1 VLQALATFARVPS
14 HHSTSDF
21 VYDAQSAERGY
32 RDTAAL
38 RAEVKDATLPA
49 LDLQKAA
56 IFGLRMA
63 SELEKSET
71 RAKFARIHDELLS
84 PSIVHRIRPAAWALW
99 YASAQRETA
108 EAAAST
114 QRLSLDTLKRADE
127 LRKRMMRVAEYMFVD
142 DDELGA
148 EIASIRAGVGYADLA
163 SDLTRLAAIY
173 DAKKSLLSAA
183 GEHYRAGDA
192 KQARLVTGAIL
203 SELAAGESKSA
214 MEARTEAARAFVVLA
229 SAYDRV
235 RRFGLAMFDDGESRF
250 PSVYSIRGGS
260 RPNRFGGDSDG
271 GDRPGGETPTA

>member
-1 VLQALATFARVPS
+1 MPS

-32 RDTAAL
+32 RDTVAL

-63 SELEKSET
+63 SELEKPET
-71 RAKFARIHDELLS
+71 RAKFARLHDELLS
-84 PSIVHRIRPAAWALW
+84 PSIVNRVGPAAWALW

-108 EAAAST
+108 DAAASA
-114 QRLSLDTLKRADE
+114 QRLSLETLKRADE
-127 LRKRMMRVAEYMFVD
+127 LRKRMMRVAEYMFAD
-142 DDELGA
+142 DTDLGS
-148 EIASIRAGVGYADLA
+148 EVASIRAGTGHADLA

-173 DAKKSLLSAA
+173 DAKKALLSAA

-192 KQARLVTGAIL
+192 KQARLVVGAIL
-203 SELAAGESKSA
+203 SELALGESKSA
-214 MEARTEAARAFVVLA
+214 TEARMEAARAFVVLA

-235 RRFGLAMFDDGESRF
+235 RRFAWAMFEDGETRF
-250 PSVYSIRGGS
+250 PSIYSIRTSS
-260 RPNRFGGDSDG
+260 RSRSSGDSDGGDSDG
-271 GDRPGGETPTA
+271 GETPPT